1 LEKSTY
7 ESKIIV
13 LKKQIDEDFAREF
26 VEKKK
31 TTVFRSRLRRP
42 KSEEVHIHSL
52 KLNYE
57 SILIVSGK
65 YVADFYRKATHTIS
79 VDYNVKEIVLG
90 DGVFPVRA
98 KSGFSKALASKKS
111 KNKVD
116 MRLEEH
122 VFIAEEGEMAFD
134 LHGKE
139 IRFPFKIN
147 SKTIENYPK
156 RILQK
161 NEPNVKHPELKSE
174 AAINKLSK
182 KLKKPLEPD
191 VRDLNDEF
199 IIKNVNEVYVPIFEA
214 RLIGPKK
221 KVGILRIDAIRKKI
235 L

>member
-1 LEKSTY
+1 MEKSTY

-31 TTVFRSRLRRP
+31 ITVFRSRLRRP

-52 KLNYE
+52 KLKYE

-65 YVADFYRKATHTIS
+65 YVADFFRKATHTIS
-79 VDYNVKEIVLG
+79 VDHNVKEIVLG
-90 DGVFPVRA
+90 DGVFPIKT

-122 VFIAEEGEMAFD
+122 VFIHEEGEMAFD
-134 LHGKE
+134 LHGRE

-156 RILQK
+156 RILQT
-161 NEPNVKHPELKSE
+161 NAANVKHPELKHE
-174 AAINKLSK
+174 AAINRLSK
-182 KLKKPLEPD
+182 KLKKPLDPD